1 LDRALTRI
9 ASLGLAELAE
19 TRRGESMTSYQV
31 DSDAVLT
38 TTGAV
43 RASIGRIQSEV
54 SGLSAQLTGLQGTWT
69 GQAASAFQGVVTEW
83 HGTQLR
89 VEETLAAINHALT
102 QAGQQYADIE
112 AANTRL
118 FAR

>member
-1 LDRALTRI
+1 
-9 ASLGLAELAE
+9 
-19 TRRGESMTSYQV
+19 MTTYQV

-38 TTGAV
+38 ATGAV

-54 SGLSAQLTGLQGTWT
+54 SGLSGQLTGLQGTWS
-69 GQAASAFQGVVTEW
+69 GQAANAFQGAITEW

-89 VEETLAAINHALT
+89 VEEALGAINHALA
-102 QAGQQYADIE
+102 QAGQQYAEIE